1 VDQALLTGPA
11 DGRTIAAQ
19 APTEEVQM
27 STSERPVDRTTRHLD
42 EVGIEYE
49 VVEHEQAFGAASEAT
64 ASGVR
69 PDNAAKSVLLH
80 VGDGYRLVVIQASD
94 RLDLGKVRDLLDTSR
109 GSLRLV
115 SENEMA
121 AEFPHF
127 ELGAIP
133 PLGEMLPAPEIV
145 DRRVLEHDRVLC
157 NGGDHTHSILVDP
170 NDVVR
175 ASDAQ
180 VADVSE
186 D

>member
-1 VDQALLTGPA
+1 MS
-11 DGRTIAAQ
+11 DGIPQ
-19 APTEEVQM
+19 QPIE
-27 STSERPVDRTTRHLD
+27 RTTRHL
-42 EVGIEYE
+42 EKAGIAYE
-49 VVEHEQAFGAASEAT
+49 VVEHEQAFSAASEAV

-80 VGDGYRLVVIQASD
+80 DGDGYRLVVIQASD
-94 RLDLGKVRDLLDTSR
+94 RLDLAKVRDLLDTSR
-109 GSLRLV
+109 GKLRLV
-115 SENEMA
+115 TEEEMA
-121 AEFPHF
+121 ADFSQF

-157 NGGDHTHSILVDP
+157 NGGDHTHSVLLDP
-170 NDVVR
+170 NDIVR

-180 VADVSE
+180 VADVCE